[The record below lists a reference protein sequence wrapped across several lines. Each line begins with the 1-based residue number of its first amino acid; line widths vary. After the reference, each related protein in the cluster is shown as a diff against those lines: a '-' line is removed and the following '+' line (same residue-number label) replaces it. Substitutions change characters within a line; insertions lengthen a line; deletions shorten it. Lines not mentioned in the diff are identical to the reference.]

1 MGLEYFSRARPWLW
15 HFRHCWLRLESC
27 NAISYAHCM
36 PGVSPTAQLYSTVLL
51 GQTGPA
57 ADSDHEALRET
68 VAWQKG
74 GGSWQEDIGKA
85 ARLEHKDADQH
96 QEPA

>member
-1 MGLEYFSRARPWLW
+1 
-15 HFRHCWLRLESC
+15 
-27 NAISYAHCM
+27 M

-74 GGSWQEDIGKA
+74 GGRWQEDIGKA

-96 QEPA
+96 QEPARGELRDPQGAMIAAHKAGQAAGIW

>member
-1 MGLEYFSRARPWLW
+1 
-15 HFRHCWLRLESC
+15 
-27 NAISYAHCM
+27 M

-51 GQTGPA
+51 GQTRPAAEA

-68 VAWQKG
+68 VAWQKD
-74 GGSWQEDIGKA
+74 GGSWPEDIGKA

-96 QEPA
+96 QEPARGELRDPQGAMTAAHKAGQAAGIW